1 MGQGDEIRVAVVYT
15 QWWLFISLNY
25 PLWMTKKYFVGLFL
39 EYRTVD
45 NCFLELWGII
55 VNCFFGTVDS

>member
-25 PLWMTKKYFVGLFL
+25 PLWMLGIV
-39 EYRTVD
+39 YRHVS
-45 NCFLELWGII
+45 GIK
-55 VNCFFGTVDS
+55 DS